1 MEELI
6 KELNN
11 LENDNTCKVVLVSSA
26 GRIFCQGLDIAPLIH
41 DDAAKCEEAAVQI
54 SSTLK

>member
-1 MEELI
+1 M

-11 LENDNTCKVVLVSSA
+11 LENDDTCKVVLVSSA
-26 GRIFCQGLDIAPLIH
+26 GRIFCQGLDIAPLVH
-41 DDAAKCEEAAVQI
+41 DDTEKCKEAALHI

>member
-1 MEELI
+1 MEELT

-11 LENDNTCKVVLVSSA
+11 LEKDDTCKVVLISSA
-26 GRIFCQGLDIAPLIH
+26 GRIFCQGLDIAPLVH
-41 DDAAKCEEAAVQI
+41 DDPVKCKEAAVEI

>member
-1 MEELI
+1 MEELM

-11 LENDNTCKVVLVSSA
+11 LENDETCKVVLVSSA
-26 GRIFCQGLDIAPLIH
+26 GRIFCQGVDIAPLIH
-41 DDAAKCEEAAVQI
+41 DDPKKCKEAAVEI

>member
-6 KELNN
+6 KELSY
-11 LENDNTCKVVLVSSA
+11 LENDDTCKVVLISSA
-26 GRIFCQGLDIAPLIH
+26 GRIFCQGLDVAPLIN
-41 DDAAKCEEAAVQI
+41 DNPEKCKEAAVQI

>member
-1 MEELI
+1 MKELI

-11 LENDNTCKVVLVSSA
+11 LENDDTCKVVLVSSA

-41 DDAAKCEEAAVQI
+41 DDPVKCKEAAIEI
-54 SSTLK
+54 SCVLK

>member
-1 MEELI
+1 M

-11 LENDNTCKVVLVSSA
+11 LENDDTCKVVLISSA

-41 DDAAKCEEAAVQI
+41 DDPEKCKEAAVGI
-54 SSTLK
+54 SSTIK

>member
-1 MEELI
+1 MEELM

-11 LENDNTCKVVLVSSA
+11 LESDDSCKVVLISSA

-41 DDAAKCEEAAVQI
+41 DDLEKCKEAAVEI
-54 SSTLK
+54 ASTLK

>member
-1 MEELI
+1 MEELM

-11 LENDNTCKVVLVSSA
+11 LKNDDTCKVVLVSSA
-26 GRIFCQGLDIAPLIH
+26 GRIFCQGLDVSPLIH
-41 DDAAKCEEAAVQI
+41 DDPEHCKKAAVEI

>member
-1 MEELI
+1 M

-11 LENDNTCKVVLVSSA
+11 LENDDLCKVVLVSSA

-41 DDAAKCEEAAVQI
+41 DDSEKCKEAAVKI